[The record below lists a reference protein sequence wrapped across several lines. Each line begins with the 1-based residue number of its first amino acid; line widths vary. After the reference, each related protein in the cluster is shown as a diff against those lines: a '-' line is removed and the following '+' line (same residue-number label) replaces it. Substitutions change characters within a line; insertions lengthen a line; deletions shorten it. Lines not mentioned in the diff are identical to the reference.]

1 MLELGVT
8 LTWSIV
14 KKKKTFQLNGTA
26 WVFEGSSDLCDD
38 TFVLYW
44 DGREQ
49 NVRNRYTKLGG
60 VTLSIHLTSR
70 RVEIR
75 H

>member
-14 KKKKTFQLNGTA
+14 KKKSFQLNGTA
-26 WVFEGSSDLCDD
+26 WVFEGSSDLGDD
-38 TFVLYW
+38 TFGLYW

-60 VTLSIHLTSR
+60 VTLSIHLTSGR
-70 RVEIR
+70 AEIR